1 MACCPVP
8 ETKLN
13 HVLRAAIGWYE
24 LGLAAEALAELDS
37 LPAADRGRMESLEL
51 RAVVLQQLRRWE
63 EAVQTYASLCR
74 HPGAPVDR
82 FIAWGCCLYELN
94 RVAECRE
101 ALLKAPVEARE
112 HGLWN
117 FHLACYESILGNQ
130 AEARR
135 LIRRCLTVEPQLR
148 RMATQ
153 NENLAPLLDGLV
165 NPGTDGRSAGL

>member
-1 MACCPVP
+1 MARYPVP

-37 LPAADRGRMESLEL
+37 LAAPDRGRTESLEL

-63 EAVQTYASLCR
+63 EAVQTYAHLCR
-74 HPGAPVDR
+74 NPGASVDQ

-94 RVAECRE
+94 RVEECRA
-101 ALLKAPVEARE
+101 ALLNAPVEARE

-135 LIRRCLTVEPQLR
+135 LIQHCLAVEPRLR
-148 RMATQ
+148 SMAVR
-153 NENLAPLLDGLV
+153 NENLAPLLNGLS
-165 NPGTDGRSAGL
+165 NSGLE